1 VGVHSALHF
10 TLLHRSDQLH
20 MLTIG
25 QPDLKTFK
33 GSSCLGTIRGL
44 TAKEIPVI
52 GLIVYTDRHF
62 LEKSSREA
70 QILVCKKS
78 LHPFGVAL
86 LYVTS
91 MLSKQETL
99 LCRPPDTHAS

>member
-1 VGVHSALHF
+1 MHSALHF

-52 GLIVYTDRHF
+52 GLIVYTDRHY
-62 LEKSSREA
+62 LERHTFWYAKKLALFWGSSV
-70 QILVCKKS
+70 VCDE
-78 LHPFGVAL
+78 HDEQAR
-86 LYVTS
+86 
-91 MLSKQETL
+91 TL
-99 LCRPPDTHAS
+99 LCRSPDTHAS